1 MTQRW
6 SLSRRYFIN
15 GATQIIAGLTAGGIV
30 RPFAALAQTAA
41 DFDKKEWIIGFSNAS
56 ETNTWRTALREA
68 IEAEARNTRM

>member
-41 DFDKKEWIIGFSNAS
+41 DFDKAADITAKRE
-56 ETNTWRTALREA
+56 ALRKG
-68 IEAEARNTRM
+68 